1 MQRKIQYFM
10 ASAAQTN
17 QKEYTELHHLPID
30 YYDGDIVI
38 LDHVKAL
45 NDFSSLRLKNHA
57 IIVCSKG
64 WMKIQTADKTVEIH
78 ADDVLLSPQNLSVD
92 HCEFSSDFEC
102 KVLSL
107 SEQIIHGMLHDK
119 ISVWNHAVFLNE
131 TIVVSMTEQCREEF
145 NLYYAL
151 ISSKIQNHKEAPR
164 DIVQTLIR
172 ALLLELCSI
181 VEKNSLIIGGDAK
194 QSQGKT
200 LFNRF
205 LQMISNSEVKRQPIT
220 HYSGQLA
227 ITPKY
232 LTMLCLKYSNK
243 TASDWI
249 VQYTIEDIRLYLRNS
264 NLSIKE
270 ISGKLGFA
278 NMSHFGSYVR
288 KHLGVSPSD
297 FRHGK

>member
-1 MQRKIQYFM
+1 
-10 ASAAQTN
+10 
-17 QKEYTELHHLPID
+17 
-30 YYDGDIVI
+30 
-38 LDHVKAL
+38 L

-78 ADDVLLSPQNLSVD
+78 ADDVLLCPQNLSVD
-92 HCEFSSDFEC
+92 HCEFSSDYEC
-102 KVLSL
+102 KMLSL
-107 SEQIIHGMLHDK
+107 PEQIIHGLLHDK

-145 NLYYAL
+145 GLYYAL

-164 DIVQTLIR
+164 DIIQTLIR

-205 LQMISNSEVKRQPIT
+205 LQMLLLVLRKLGIQATSTSRNDVLIDGRKV
-220 HYSGQLA
+220 SGTAFHHLPGRSIVHGTLLYDTNMEHMLNA
-227 ITPKY
+227 ITPSAEKLRQKGIQSVRQRITLLKDY
-232 LTMLCLKYSNK
+232 VSLTLPQLK
-243 TASDWI
+243 
-249 VQYTIEDIRLYLRNS
+249 EHIRLTLCDSQVLLQPAEVLAIGQLEKQYLRDDF
-264 NLSIKE
+264 I
-270 ISGKLGFA
+270 
-278 NMSHFGSYVR
+278 
-288 KHLGVSPSD
+288 HLL
-297 FRHGK
+297 